1 MKYDFDKVV
10 DRHGTNCLKYDFAI
24 ERGKP
29 ADILPLWVADMDFQ
43 TAPAIL
49 ERLEETVKHGIF
61 GYSDGKEGYFAAVQN
76 QPYEGGGFK
85 FCPEADPGD
94 RKLDVIVVSGLKRWQ
109 VIRTLLLAFQGKHV
123 GHKGISIF
131 RCEEVKIRFSQAR
144 AVHTDGEAVFLK
156 KEIRMHVLPQQVRVI
171 TS

>member
-76 QPYEGGGFK
+76 WYRERFWLGDETGVAGEDTGRCIRVGGG
-85 FCPEADPGD
+85 CPG
-94 RKLDVIVVSGLKRWQ
+94 VY
-109 VIRTLLLAFQGKHV
+109 
-123 GHKGISIF
+123 KG
-131 RCEEVKIRFSQAR
+131 R
-144 AVHTDGEAVFLK
+144 
-156 KEIRMHVLPQQVRVI
+156 
-171 TS
+171 

>member
-10 DRHGTNCLKYDFAI
+10 DRHGTNCLKYDFVI

-76 QPYEGGGFK
+76 WYRERFGWATK
-85 FCPEADPGD
+85 PECRPD
-94 RKLDVIVVSGLKRWQ
+94 
-109 VIRTLLLAFQGKHV
+109 
-123 GHKGISIF
+123 
-131 RCEEVKIRFSQAR
+131 AR
-144 AVHTDGEAVFLK
+144 
-156 KEIRMHVLPQQVRVI
+156 
-171 TS
+171 

>member
-49 ERLEETVKHGIF
+49 ERLEETVKHVFSATVMEKRAILRQSRTGT
-61 GYSDGKEGYFAAVQN
+61 GSALAGRRN
-76 QPYEGGGFK
+76 
-85 FCPEADPGD
+85 
-94 RKLDVIVVSGLKRWQ
+94 RSGW
-109 VIRTLLLAFQGKHV
+109 
-123 GHKGISIF
+123 
-131 RCEEVKIRFSQAR
+131 
-144 AVHTDGEAVFLK
+144 
-156 KEIRMHVLPQQVRVI
+156 
-171 TS
+171 

>member
-61 GYSDGKEGYFAAVQN
+61 GYRTGTGSALAGRRN
-76 QPYEGGGFK
+76 
-85 FCPEADPGD
+85 
-94 RKLDVIVVSGLKRWQ
+94 RSGW
-109 VIRTLLLAFQGKHV
+109 
-123 GHKGISIF
+123 
-131 RCEEVKIRFSQAR
+131 
-144 AVHTDGEAVFLK
+144 
-156 KEIRMHVLPQQVRVI
+156 
-171 TS
+171 

>member
-49 ERLEETVKHGIF
+49 ERLGRDSKTW
-61 GYSDGKEGYFAAVQN
+61 YFRLQ
-76 QPYEGGGFK
+76 
-85 FCPEADPGD
+85 
-94 RKLDVIVVSGLKRWQ
+94 
-109 VIRTLLLAFQGKHV
+109 
-123 GHKGISIF
+123 
-131 RCEEVKIRFSQAR
+131 
-144 AVHTDGEAVFLK
+144 
-156 KEIRMHVLPQQVRVI
+156 
-171 TS
+171 